1 VLKLFPA
8 RDPFAILSMDLLG
21 LLTEKTARNVVL
33 LIIVDRFSKL
43 VL

>member
-1 VLKLFPA
+1 
-8 RDPFAILSMDLLG
+8 MDLLG